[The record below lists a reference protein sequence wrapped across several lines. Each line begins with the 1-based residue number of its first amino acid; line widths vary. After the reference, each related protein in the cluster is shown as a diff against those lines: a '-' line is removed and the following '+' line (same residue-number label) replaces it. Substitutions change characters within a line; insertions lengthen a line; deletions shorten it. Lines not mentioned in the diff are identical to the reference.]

1 MSRMPRHLMEHPE
14 DVSIVRLPGGELP
27 SFDWAAGPFAS
38 LTRTPDE
45 TSVVCLSSVVPKGS
59 TAEGPF
65 RVVEVAGPRLGR
77 WCAVDV
83 EHLGLLDAVQPEE
96 AHPVGPM
103 APALDVPLPVEVDDA
118 HQVDVALGR
127 LVAGGHVVG
136 DVHASATGE
145 GASVVSSV
153 HTWLGQ

>member
-65 RVVEVAGPRLGR
+65 RVVEVAGPLSFG
-77 WCAVDV
+77 AVGV
-83 EHLGLLDAVQPEE
+83 FAEILEPL
-96 AHPVGPM
+96 
-103 APALDVPLPVEVDDA
+103 VPLGISVLGFSTFDTDWVLVPVDQTAAASDA
-118 HQVDVALGR
+118 WRRAG
-127 LVAGGHVVG
+127 LVVTPSSLAGGT
-136 DVHASATGE
+136 S
-145 GASVVSSV
+145 
-153 HTWLGQ
+153 